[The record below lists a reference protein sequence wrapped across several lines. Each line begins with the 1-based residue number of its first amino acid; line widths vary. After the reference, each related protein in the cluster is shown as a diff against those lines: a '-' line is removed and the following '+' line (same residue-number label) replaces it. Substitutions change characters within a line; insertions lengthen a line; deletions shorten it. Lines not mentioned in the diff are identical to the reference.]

1 MTGRGKIGVMNDTV
15 SEVKKRIEIVDF
27 IGSFINVKKTGR
39 NFKAVCPFHQEKTP
53 SFVIS
58 PERQIWHCFGACSEG
73 GDVIKFLMKWENL
86 TFYEALKEL
95 AEKVGVKLQYSGLE
109 DSNWKKKERLIKL
122 NTLTAEYFSYI
133 LNDTK
138 YGKKAQDYIKE
149 RKINLNIAKKFK
161 LGYAP
166 QSWDSL
172 YNFLTKKKFDNFEL
186 FEAGLVVKGK
196 NGRFYDRFRG
206 RLVFPINDAR
216 GNIIAFSGRL
226 LDRGANE
233 AKYINSPETPLYH
246 KRESLY
252 GIDLAKD
259 KIRKSNNVFIVE
271 GEFDVISMYQN
282 GIENVVAIK
291 GSAFTREQLLYL
303 KRYTN
308 MLVLALDADASGEE
322 AMKRALDDA
331 ESLDFEIK
339 IATIDFAKDPDEAV
353 NTDLN
358 RFKKVLDESV
368 AIYDFVINYAQK
380 KYPDTDAFSKK
391 KIADI
396 LVPFIEKIKNPI
408 VLSHYVKKISKILG
422 VSEQSVF
429 ILINRFRSDKKRKM
443 SPTPIVHKDEKETRE
458 LKIQKYVIS
467 LIFQSSDPYHLAE
480 KLFNQISPS
489 NFSNLAY
496 QKIAD
501 FLIKFKSE
509 NKNEFKIDKFSLLL
523 KPELRAVFDEL
534 YLYATYDADFE
545 DENINKLINEIKKA
559 SLKREI
565 SSIISSKESEVQKDK
580 KLKELS
586 LSLKKLENN
595 SFKL

>member
-1 MTGRGKIGVMNDTV
+1 MNDAV
-15 SEVKKRIEIVDF
+15 SEVKKSIEIVDF
-27 IGSFINVKKTGR
+27 IGSFINLKRTGR

-95 AEKVGVKLQYSGLE
+95 ADKAGVKLQNISFE
-109 DSNWKKKERLIKL
+109 DNNWKKKERLIKL
-122 NTLTAEYFSYI
+122 NSLTSEYFNYI
-133 LNDTK
+133 LYDTK
-138 YGKKAQDYIKE
+138 YGKNALEYIKS
-149 RKINLNIAKKFK
+149 RKINLNISKKFG

-172 YNFLTKKKFDNFEL
+172 YKFLMKKKFTDFEL
-186 FEAGLVVKGK
+186 FEAGLVVKGR
-196 NGRFYDRFRG
+196 NSGFYDRFRG
-206 RLVFPINDAR
+206 RLIFPIKDAR

-226 LDRGANE
+226 LDQEAKE

-259 KIRKSNNVFIVE
+259 KVRKDNNAYIVE

-291 GSAFTREQLLYL
+291 GSALTKEQLSYL
-303 KRYTN
+303 KRYTSTI
-308 MLVLALDADASGEE
+308 VLALDADAAGEE

-331 ESLDFEIK
+331 ESLEFEIK
-339 IATIDFAKDPDEAV
+339 IATIDFAKDPDSAV

-358 RFKKVLDESV
+358 KFKKALLDSV
-368 AIYDFVINYAQK
+368 AVYDFIINYAQK
-380 KYPDTDAFSKK
+380 KYPDSDAFSKK

-396 LVPFIEKIKNPI
+396 IVPFIEKIKNPI
-408 VLSHYVKKISKILG
+408 VLSHYVKKISQILE
-422 VSEQSVF
+422 VSEQRVF
-429 ILINRFRSDKKRKM
+429 ILINRFRQDRKRK
-443 SPTPIVHKDEKETRE
+443 STAVPSIHKEEMETRE
-458 LKIQKYVIS
+458 LKIQKYVLS
-467 LIFQSSDPYHLAE
+467 LIFQSKNPYNLAE
-480 KLFNQISPS
+480 KLFTKISPS
-489 NFSNLAY
+489 NFSTLSF

-501 FLIKFKSE
+501 FFIKFKEE
-509 NKNEFKIDKFSLLL
+509 NKSEFDINKFSYML

-534 YLYATYDADFE
+534 YLYATFDADFE
-545 DENINKLINEIKKA
+545 EVNINKLINEIKRH

-565 SSIISSKESEVQKDK
+565 SSIISSKGSTGSKDK
-580 KLKELS
+580 ALKELS
-586 LSLKKLENN
+586 LALKKLEKN
-595 SFKL
+595 SLEL